1 MTRIESSGDTFTVG
15 ELCDQVEQT
24 ITNQFSDE
32 VWVQGA
38 ISGLSRS
45 GNGHVYF
52 DLVDPTDEVGSTT
65 SAVLPVA
72 LFSSTRHLVNKI
84 LRKSG
89 GMRMHDGIEIRIRGR
104 VAYYPPQG
112 RVQLVMSLI
121 DPQFTLGQM
130 VEAKTKLLEKLAAD
144 GLLDRNQQI
153 PFPPLPLRLALVT
166 SDGSAAMADFVKQV
180 EQSGFPFR
188 ITLVDSRVQGVE
200 AVPSLTAAVRTCD
213 ELDVDLVV
221 VVRGGGSRTDL
232 AAFDHERVANAIARS
247 RHPVVVGVGH
257 ETDRSVA
264 DEVANISAKTPTACA
279 ALLVDRV
286 GEFSARVDHASSRL
300 ASLTALHLGTARQQ
314 LYGAG
319 ARLAGAA
326 NRVVDRQHLELKHAG
341 QRLQRMPTQHIE
353 VAGHRLTAGTARLDA
368 VDPKRALQR
377 GWTITHTEDGA
388 LLRSASQVTAGTE
401 LRTTTMDGT
410 ITSRVLATSDTA
422 AGHTEEASDDESAD
436 QPAGDKR

>member
-1 MTRIESSGDTFTVG
+1 MPRTESSGDTFTVG
-15 ELCDQVEQT
+15 ELCDRVEQT
-24 ITNQFSDE
+24 ITETFADE

-65 SAVLPVA
+65 AAVLPVA

-130 VEAKTKLLEKLAAD
+130 VAAKTKLLDKLAAD
-144 GLLDRNQQI
+144 GLLDQNREV
-153 PFPPLPLRLALVT
+153 PFPSLPLRVALVT
-166 SDGSAAMADFVKQV
+166 SDGSAAMADFVKQI

-188 ITLVDSRVQGVE
+188 ITLLDSRVQGVE
-200 AVPSLTAAVRTCD
+200 AVPSLTDAIRTCG
-213 ELDVDLVV
+213 ELDVDVV
-221 VVRGGGSRTDL
+221 VVARGGGSRTDL
-232 AAFDHERVANAIARS
+232 AAFDHERVATAIARS
-247 RHPVVVGVGH
+247 RHPVMVGVGH

-264 DEVANISAKTPTACA
+264 DEVAHTSAKTPTACA
-279 ALLVDRV
+279 AMLVGAV
-286 GEFSARVDHASSRL
+286 GAYAARVDQASVRL
-300 ASLTALHLGTARQQ
+300 GALTALHLTAAREQLFGT
-314 LYGAG
+314 G

-326 NRVVDRQHLELKHAG
+326 RRVVERQDLELRHAGRRLHRLPGRHLEL
-341 QRLQRMPTQHIE
+341 
-353 VAGHRLTAGTARLDA
+353 AGHRLTAGSARLDA

-377 GWTITHTEDGA
+377 GWTITHTADGTLVRA
-388 LLRSASQVTAGTE
+388 VEQVTPGTE

-410 ITSRVLATSDTA
+410 ISSRVLAVGHRDDDAADDSVEQA
-422 AGHTEEASDDESAD
+422 AGDV
-436 QPAGDKR
+436 R

>member
-1 MTRIESSGDTFTVG
+1 MLVMTRAESSGDTFTVG
-15 ELCDQVEQT
+15 ELCDEVEET
-24 ITNQFSDE
+24 ITNRFADE

-45 GNGHVYF
+45 NNGHVYF

-65 SAVLPVA
+65 AAVLPVA

-104 VAYYPPQG
+104 VTYYPPQG

-144 GLLDRNQQI
+144 GLLDQNQQV
-153 PFPPLPLRLALVT
+153 PFPPLPLRIALVT
-166 SDGSAAMADFVKQV
+166 SDGSAAFADFVKQI

-188 ITLVDSRVQGVE
+188 ITLLDARVQGME
-200 AVPSLTAAVRTCD
+200 AVPSLTEAVRACS
-213 ELDVDLVV
+213 ELEVDVV
-221 VVRGGGSRTDL
+221 VVIRGGGSRTDL

-247 RHPVVVGVGH
+247 KHPVVVGVGH

-264 DEVANISAKTPTACA
+264 DEVAHTSAKTPTACA
-279 ALLVDRV
+279 AILVAAV
-286 GEFSARVDHASSRL
+286 AEYSTRVDHASNRL
-300 ASLTALHLGTARQQ
+300 FSLTSLHLGAAREQ
-314 LYGAG
+314 LFGAG

-326 NRVVDRQHLELKHAG
+326 NRVVDRQQLELRHAAH
-341 QRLQRMPTQHIE
+341 RLQRMPTQHIE
-353 VAGHRLTAGTARLDA
+353 LAGHRLTAGSARLDA
-368 VDPKRALQR
+368 IDPKRALQR
-377 GWTITHTEDGA
+377 GWTITHTEDGE
-388 LLRSASQVTAGTE
+388 LVRSTSQVTPGMV

-410 ITSRVLATSDTA
+410 VASRV
-422 AGHTEEASDDESAD
+422 EAVGEIDDESAD
-436 QPAGDKR
+436 SSAKEPAGEKR

>member
-1 MTRIESSGDTFTVG
+1 MTRVESSGDTFTVG
-15 ELCDQVEQT
+15 ELCGRVEDT
-24 ITNQFSDE
+24 ITDSFPDE

-52 DLVDPTDEVGSTT
+52 DLIDPTDEVGSTT

-72 LFSSTRHLVNKI
+72 LFASTRHLVNKI
-84 LRKSG
+84 LRKAG

-130 VEAKTKLLEKLAAD
+130 VEAKTRLLEKLAES
-144 GLLDRNQQI
+144 GLLDRNQLI
-153 PFPPLPLRLALVT
+153 PFPPLPLRIALVT
-166 SDGSAAMADFVKQV
+166 SDGSAAFADFVKQI

-188 ITLVDSRVQGVE
+188 ITLLDSRVQGME
-200 AVPSLTAAVRTCD
+200 AVPSLTEAIRACD
-213 ELDVDLVV
+213 ELSVDAVV
-221 VVRGGGSRTDL
+221 VIRGGGSRTDL
-232 AAFDHERVANAIARS
+232 AAFDHERVANAIARC
-247 RHPVVVGVGH
+247 RHPVIVGVGH

-264 DEVANISAKTPTACA
+264 DDVANISAKTPTASA
-279 ALLVDRV
+279 ALLVAAVERYTT
-286 GEFSARVDHASSRL
+286 RVDQASARL
-300 ASLTALHLGTARQQ
+300 ASLTALHLGTAREQ
-314 LYGAG
+314 LFGAG

-326 NRVVDRQHLELKHAG
+326 NRVVDRQRVELRHSVS
-341 QRLQRMPTQHIE
+341 RLRRTPVQHIE
-353 VAGHRLTAGTARLDA
+353 MAGHRLTAGRARLDA

-377 GWTITHTEDGA
+377 GWTITHTADGQLVRTA
-388 LLRSASQVTAGTE
+388 AQVTEGTE

-410 ITSRVLATSDTA
+410 IASRVLSGEQTDPGSDSDSAETSA
-422 AGHTEEASDDESAD
+422 ADK
-436 QPAGDKR
+436 AGELR